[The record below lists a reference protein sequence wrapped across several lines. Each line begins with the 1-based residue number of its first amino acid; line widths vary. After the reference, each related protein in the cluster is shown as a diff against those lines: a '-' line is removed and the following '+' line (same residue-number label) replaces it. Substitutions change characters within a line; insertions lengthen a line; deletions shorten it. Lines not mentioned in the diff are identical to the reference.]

1 MRHVHRV
8 ESSAESIWLLALGT
22 QNMFA
27 LIHKF
32 GGDILQGF
40 QKHEMV
46 TMVALASAVI
56 ASSVVL

>member
-8 ESSAESIWLLALGT
+8 ERESIWLLALGT

-32 GGDILQGF
+32 GDILQGF